1 MSGISK
7 KVVLA
12 IMVLMFVWLGYWSIN
27 HFDGVNSS
35 KKPGNELFVKDH
47 VATIH
52 IDINES
58 NWQQLV
64 NSKDESLYV
73 RANFRYDKE
82 YYENVAIRP
91 KGFSSLMSAGN
102 NGRLPLKI
110 DFNFFNKEQN
120 FRGIKKMNLNNG
132 FMDPSFIRDI
142 LGYELFD
149 KMGLPTPRASLADI
163 WVNDTHIGL
172 YTIVEQIDKTFLRR
186 NFKNPD
192 GNLYKPEP
200 IAGPL
205 NWTKED
211 VVNELV
217 KIQAAEN
224 NKNQN
229 LDVKIG
235 GTTLRNLL
243 QALKKEGYD
252 VSDLVSEEDIAA
264 SQTNSMFG
272 GFGMGGFGM
281 GGFPGTANAPDMTG
295 QPGPFFAGFGMGGFG
310 MGGFPGTA
318 NAPDATG
325 QAGQFPAGFGMGG
338 FGAIG
343 MGFDFGATGGILEQM
358 VIKTNENSMDYAG
371 LFNFLEV
378 LNKSHDETFPSE
390 IEKVLDVDSFLRFLA
405 VSSMIVHLDNYNGSV
420 AHNYYLYEDNGKFT
434 VIPWDLNLAFGTLV
448 TGYNG
453 NVADF
458 PIDEPVPPGVLGER
472 PLVTRILAHQPYLDK
487 YHQYLREML
496 DGVFAEGVIEKRI
509 DELAKLIRSHVEKDT
524 LKFYSNND
532 FEIGIEGASTTTNTT
547 AMAGMGG
554 FNIGGFGMNNA
565 LMGGFNMGGAAM
577 GGFGMGTN
585 MPPLKTFIK
594 ERRQSVIDQLEGKKA
609 SCYENTQNIQN
620 NGMFNMWGGGMGWG
634 F

>member
-1 MSGISK
+1 
-7 KVVLA
+7 
-12 IMVLMFVWLGYWSIN
+12 
-27 HFDGVNSS
+27 
-35 KKPGNELFVKDH
+35 
-47 VATIH
+47 
-52 IDINES
+52 
-58 NWQQLV
+58 
-64 NSKDESLYV
+64 
-73 RANFRYDKE
+73 
-82 YYENVAIRP
+82 
-91 KGFSSLMSAGN
+91 
-102 NGRLPLKI
+102 
-110 DFNFFNKEQN
+110 
-120 FRGIKKMNLNNG
+120 MNLNNG
-132 FMDPSFIRDI
+132 FMDSSFIRDI

-149 KMGLPTPRASLADI
+149 KMGLPTPRASFADI

-186 NFKNPD
+186 NFKNPN

-200 IAGPL
+200 TAGPL
-205 NWTKED
+205 NWTRED
-211 VVNELV
+211 VVQELV
-217 KIQAAEN
+217 KIQASEN
-224 NKNQN
+224 RKNQN

-243 QALKKEGYD
+243 QALKNEGYD
-252 VSDLVSEEDIAA
+252 VSDLVSEEDITV

-272 GFGMGGFGM
+272 GFGMGGFPGIANVPDMTGQAGQFPAGFGMGGFGM

-295 QPGPFFAGFGMGGFG
+295 QAGQFPVGFGMGGFG
-310 MGGFPGTA
+310 MGGFPDIV
-318 NAPDATG
+318 NAPDMTG
-325 QAGQFPAGFGMGG
+325 QAGQFPGAFNMGG

-343 MGFDFGATGGILEQM
+343 MGFDFGATVGILEQM
-358 VIKTNENSMDYAG
+358 AIKTNENSVDYAG
-371 LFNFLEV
+371 LFYFLEV
-378 LNKSHDETFPSE
+378 LNKSNDEIFPSE

-458 PIDEPVPPGVLGER
+458 PIDEPVPQGVLGER

-496 DGVFAEGVIEKRI
+496 DGVFAEGVIDKRI
-509 DELAKLIRSHVEKDT
+509 DELANLIRPYVEKDT
-524 LKFYSNND
+524 LKFYSDHD

-547 AMAGMGG
+547 AMADMGG
-554 FNIGGFGMNNA
+554 FNIGGFGMDGFGMNNA
-565 LMGGFNMGGAAM
+565 PMGGFGMGGVAM
-577 GGFGMGTN
+577 GGFGMGTD

-594 ERRQSVIDQLEGKKA
+594 ERRHSVIDQLEGKKA
-609 SCYENTQNIQN
+609 SRYENTQNIQN